1 MGGMRQSAGVRMSF
15 RFDNSWVRDLPGTF
29 LSVQPAPAPAPRLL
43 ALNRGLAEGLGIDP
57 DWLAEVAAEVLSGRA
72 LPEGADPVAQAYA
85 GHQFGGFS
93 PQLGDGRALLLGE
106 VVDPEGWRWDVQL
119 KGSGRT
125 PFSRAGDGKAAVGPM
140 LREYVMGEAM
150 AALGIPT
157 TRALAVVATGAPVL
171 RETELPG
178 AVLTRVAASHIRV
191 GTFQFF
197 AARGDQAQVR
207 KLADYTIARH
217 YPQVAGAES
226 PYVALFD
233 AVIGRQAR
241 LIAQWMG
248 VGFIHGVMNTD
259 NMALSG
265 ETIDYG
271 PCAFMEGYAP
281 GTVFSSIDH
290 GGRYAYANQPLILGW
305 NLARL
310 AEALLPLFHD
320 DQDRAVDIAN
330 MYLEGIAGRFRAE
343 WVSMMRA
350 KLGLAG
356 AEAGD
361 GDLADGLLAA
371 MDGQGWDGTLT
382 FRRLAGGVG
391 GDASALAP
399 LFDDPSGLR
408 AWLPRWQA
416 RLAPDAAARILAA
429 NPAVIPRNH
438 KVEEALAAATGGDM
452 GPFEALVSAVS
463 EPFVEREPY
472 TLPAP
477 QGFGRYV
484 TFCGT

>member
-1 MGGMRQSAGVRMSF
+1 MEQPRAT
-15 RFDNSWVRDLPGTF
+15 P
-29 LSVQPAPAPAPRLL
+29 LSDPA
-43 ALNRGLAEGLGIDP
+43 AL
-57 DWLAEVAAEVLSGRA
+57 
-72 LPEGADPVAQAYA
+72 
-85 GHQFGGFS
+85 
-93 PQLGDGRALLLGE
+93 LGDGRALLLGE

-259 NMALSG
+259 NMSILG
-265 ETIDYG
+265 LTLDYG
-271 PCAFMEGYAP
+271 PFQFLDGFDP
-281 GTVFSSIDH
+281 GHICNHSDSS
-290 GGRYAYANQPLILGW
+290 GRYAFNRQPNVAYW
-305 NLARL
+305 NLFCL
-310 AEALLPLFHD
+310 AQALLPLVGD
-320 DQDRAVDIAN
+320 EDTAVAALESYKSVFPRE
-330 MYLEGIAGRFRAE
+330 YLARMA
-343 WVSMMRA
+343 A
-350 KLGLAG
+350 KLGITEPVA
-356 AEAGD
+356 D
-361 GDLADGLLAA
+361 DLPLVQDLLDLLASGRVDYPVFWRRLSDHVA
-371 MDGQGWDGTLT
+371 GGPADPVTGQLAPIHYTGLREWEPTLREMPSEVRQYLPGITPEGRRAHTLT
-382 FRRLAGGVG
+382 DLLHHVHGVKGIERIRFATSHPRYFSERLI
-391 GDASALAP
+391 DACA
-399 LFDDPSGLR
+399 D
-408 AWLPRWQA
+408 LP
-416 RLAPDAAARILAA
+416 
-429 NPAVIPRNH
+429 
-438 KVEEALAAATGGDM
+438 KV
-452 GPFEALVSAVS
+452 
-463 EPFVEREPY
+463 
-472 TLPAP
+472 
-477 QGFGRYV
+477 
-484 TFCGT
+484 

>member
-1 MGGMRQSAGVRMSF
+1 MGI

-29 LSVQPAPAPAPRLL
+29 LSVQPDKAPAPRLL
-43 ALNRGLAEGLGIDP
+43 AINRGLAEGLGIDP
-57 DWLAEVAAEVLSGRA
+57 DWLAAEATEVLSGKA

-106 VVDPEGWRWDVQL
+106 VVDPDGRRWDIQL

-125 PFSRAGDGKAAVGPM
+125 PFSRGGDGKAAVGPM

-197 AARGDQAQVR
+197 AARGDHEQVL

-217 YPQVAGAES
+217 YPEVAGADN

-310 AEALLPLFHD
+310 AEAMLPLFD
-320 DQDRAVDIAN
+320 ADQDRAVDVAN
-330 MYLEGIAGRFRAE
+330 GYLEGIAGRYRAE
-343 WVSMMRA
+343 WVAVMRG

-356 AEAGD
+356 AEEGD
-361 GDLADGLLAA
+361 GALADGLLAA
-371 MDGQGWDGTLT
+371 MDGQGADWTLT
-382 FRRLAGGVG
+382 FRRLASAVG
-391 GDASALAP
+391 GDATGLAP
-399 LFDDPSGLR
+399 LFDDASALR
-408 AWLPRWQA
+408 DWLPKWQA

-438 KVEEALAAATGGDM
+438 KVEEALAAATAGDM
-452 GPFEALVSAVS
+452 APFGALLAAVTRPLVEQEA
-463 EPFVEREPY
+463 Y
-472 TLPAP
+472 MLPAP